1 MAQLKSD
8 FIEAAG
14 REREVTLTTFGRKSG
29 KEHRVTIW
37 IVTDGSR
44 VYIRSGQGFRRH
56 WPQNLM
62 ARKQGGLRLGTRTIK
77 VEPRHVTDPAEA
89 RATSALY
96 GPKYGASVKPS
107 KPDQPLTPGEQASFE
122 LIPIET

>member
-62 ARKQGGLRLGTRTIK
+62 ARQQGGLRLGTTTIT

>member
-62 ARKQGGLRLGTRTIK
+62 ARQQGGLRLGTRTIK
-77 VEPRHVTDPAEA
+77 VEVGGGGVAGFHEFEISEPA
-89 RATSALY
+89 ALELFN
-96 GPKYGASVKPS
+96 KLKVKL
-107 KPDQPLTPGEQASFE
+107 QERGQL
-122 LIPIET
+122 